1 MRGDVVFQ
9 AVFLTSL
16 FGFFFLSFYSGLAPV
31 AHVIGEILQVEE
43 VNEPLFLNL
52 PVFQLCKIDALRAAF
67 LALGVG
73 SCHEILVVGLRKRCR
88 KQVLVDV
95 GGEVGNAQLRAVEVY
110 ARQVK
115 FAFALYNGVDDV
127 VENGVLQYKHL
138 AISHSRYV
146 YVGKAAFSCVEIYN
160 AYALQTFLRG
170 AENQL
175 AIVYNKV
182 AHAGFACV
190 FAVGNFRLV
199 VFRVEGI
206 HRESPTSGAQ
216 NGVVDIVVEGATVKI
231 QVVVYQR

>member
-1 MRGDVVFQ
+1 VRCDVVFQ

-52 PVFQLCKIDALRAAF
+52 PVFQLCKIDALCAAF

-73 SCHEILVVGLRKRCR
+73 SGHEILVVGLRKRCR

-138 AISHSRYV
+138 R
-146 YVGKAAFSCVEIYN
+146 
-160 AYALQTFLRG
+160 
-170 AENQL
+170 
-175 AIVYNKV
+175 
-182 AHAGFACV
+182 
-190 FAVGNFRLV
+190 
-199 VFRVEGI
+199 
-206 HRESPTSGAQ
+206 
-216 NGVVDIVVEGATVKI
+216 AT
-231 QVVVYQR
+231 